1 MITVTFYKENQLRL
15 GVKTE
20 KGILDVEAA
29 ITKFTKLDDI
39 PFSVRDLISKG
50 VKGKQSLARL
60 VDGVY
65 QEESIF
71 YSEDSLMFGP
81 CVPEPQKIICVG
93 LNYKKHADECN
104 MDYPSAPLLFSK
116 FNNTLTGH
124 RTDILLPEKSSQ
136 VDYEAELAIVIGKQ
150 ARSVIKEE
158 ALSYVYGYCN
168 ANDLSARDLQ
178 FKTSQWL
185 LGKTCDGFCPTGP
198 YLVSAEEVGNP
209 NNLRIGSIVNGEVRQ
224 DSTTS
229 DMIFFCDEIVSYIS
243 EHMTLYPGDLI
254 LTGTPEGVIV
264 GYPEEKRVWLKDGDE
279 VTIEIEKLGCLTNTL
294 RKEINSGLIV

>member
-1 MITVTFYKENQLRL
+1 MITVTFYKEKELRL
-15 GVKTE
+15 GVKTD
-20 KGILDVEAA
+20 KGILDIEAA
-29 ITKFTKLDDI
+29 IVKLSKLDDI
-39 PFSVRDLISKG
+39 PISVGELISKG
-50 VKGKQSLARL
+50 ETGKQALEKL

-65 QEESIF
+65 QEDSLF
-71 YSEDSLMFGP
+71 YSEDSLVFGP

-104 MDYPSAPLLFSK
+104 MDYPSTPLLFSK
-116 FNNTLTGH
+116 FNNTLAGH
-124 RTDILLPEKSSQ
+124 RTEIPLPETSSQ

-150 ARSVIKEE
+150 ARDVRKEE

-168 ANDLSARDLQ
+168 ANDVSARDLQ

-185 LGKTCDGFCPTGP
+185 LGKSCDGFSPTGP

-209 NNLRIGSIVNGEVRQ
+209 NNLRIRSIVNGEVRQ
-224 DSTTS
+224 DSNTS

-294 RKEINSGLIV
+294 RKINK